1 MRRSGRAVSFNDV
14 TKIRGETEQPLESIN
29 EMRRTRIS
37 YGGSPVASD
46 VKTLLRPDDFEAEAY
61 IWVSECQA
69 YFLDIL
75 ETECY

>member
-1 MRRSGRAVSFNDV
+1 
-14 TKIRGETEQPLESIN
+14 
-29 EMRRTRIS
+29 MRRTRIS